1 MSTISHSPSLRRL
14 GALALVPLVMLLS
27 ACGLRA
33 DITIHS
39 DDTADMSFLMW
50 DSTGT
55 LTESDCN
62 ANDLADYTSDLPG
75 GATAEYTFTEHDGD
89 PACLITANGLT
100 MGDVTDGGDG
110 LVHTDGKY
118 VFDLPMNGAS
128 SAPAYLEEFT
138 YSITFPGKVT
148 EASGNARV
156 DGNTVSWDL
165 TKETENLHAV
175 AEDAGGGAG
184 SLLLW
189 VVGVVVLLAVVGA
202 VVAVVIISQKKKSQ
216 AAPAAAPFYGQPGS
230 AQAPAGFPA
239 VQPGQPG
246 YDQPA
251 QPQYGQPSAA
261 SAPGYGQGPAGFPT
275 PQPAQPQYS
284 QPVPPAQPLAPGQP
298 PAPAAPGYGQ
308 APAGFPV
315 PQPVQPSQPGYGQPV
330 PPAQPQYGQPV
341 QPCQPGYG
349 QTTSPVQ
356 SSQPSDGQVP
366 EQPTTPPAPHDPDGQ
381 SPTS

>member
-1 MSTISHSPSLRRL
+1 MLAPEGESPIPYAQRMSTTSHSRSLRRL

-39 DDTADMSFLMW
+39 DDTADMAFLMW

-62 ANDLADYTSDLPG
+62 ASDLADYTSDLPG
-75 GATAEYTFTEHDGD
+75 GATAEYTFTEHNGN
-89 PACLITANGLT
+89 PACLITASGLT

-118 VFDLPMNGAS
+118 VFDIPMSDMS
-128 SAPAYLEEFT
+128 SASAYLEEFT

-148 EASGNARV
+148 EASGNATI

-189 VVGVVVLLAVVGA
+189 VVGGVVLLAAIGA

-216 AAPAAAPFYGQPGS
+216 AAPAPLYGQPG
-230 AQAPAGFPA
+230 AQAA
-239 VQPGQPG
+239 
-246 YDQPA
+246 
-251 QPQYGQPSAA
+251 
-261 SAPGYGQGPAGFPT
+261 
-275 PQPAQPQYS
+275 
-284 QPVPPAQPLAPGQP
+284 
-298 PAPAAPGYGQ
+298 
-308 APAGFPV
+308 AGFPV
-315 PQPVQPSQPGYGQPV
+315 PQPGQPTQTPYGQPAQASQPVQPPFGQPAQTGQTTQAPYGQPV
-330 PPAQPQYGQPV
+330 PPVQPLTPGQPSA
-341 QPCQPGYG
+341 PSAPGY
-349 QTTSPVQ
+349 
-356 SSQPSDGQVP
+356 GQVP
-366 EQPTTPPAPHDPDGQ
+366 EQPTTPSTPQA
-381 SPTS
+381 PTS

>member
-1 MSTISHSPSLRRL
+1 MSTTSHSPSLRRL
-14 GALALVPLVMLLS
+14 AALALVPLIMLLS

-55 LTESDCN
+55 LTDSDCN

-75 GATAEYTFTEHDGD
+75 GATADYTFTEHNGD
-89 PACLITANGLT
+89 PACLITATGLT
-100 MGDVTDGGDG
+100 MGDVTDGGEG

-118 VFDLPMNGAS
+118 VFDLPMNGTS
-128 SAPAYLEEFT
+128 SASAYLEEFT

-148 EASGNARV
+148 EASGNATV

-175 AEDAGGGAG
+175 AEDAGGGTG

-189 VVGVVVLLAVVGA
+189 VVGGVVLLAIIGA

-216 AAPAAAPFYGQPGS
+216 PAPAAPFYDQPGS
-230 AQAPAGFPA
+230 TQAAAGFPA
-239 VQPGQPG
+239 PQYGQYGQPG
-246 YDQPA
+246 YGQPA
-251 QPQYGQPSAA
+251 QPQYGQPSAP
-261 SAPGYGQGPAGFPT
+261 S
-275 PQPAQPQYS
+275 
-284 QPVPPAQPLAPGQP
+284 
-298 PAPAAPGYGQ
+298 APGYGQ
-308 APAGFPV
+308 APVGFPA
-315 PQPVQPSQPGYGQPV
+315 PQPSHPAQQQYGQPVQPSQPGYSQTAS
-330 PPAQPQYGQPV
+330 PAQPS
-341 QPCQPGYG
+341 QPGH
-349 QTTSPVQ
+349 
-356 SSQPSDGQVP
+356 DQVP
-366 EQPTTPPAPHDPDGQ
+366 EQPTTPSAPQAPHGQ